1 MNKDLKFLLKRAFD
15 AGTMYEATL
24 SEECSFNEFIKYVKN
39 QQLSIC
45 DVVSSNVKNNN
56 KTTKIFP
63 ELTPPNIENST
74 VNNNGNILIMPELLS
89 DISSTEIRSLLTEP
103 NAIKNKLPDKVHQYI
118 LQHKLYR
125 IEHNS

>member
-24 SEECSFNEFIKYVKN
+24 SEECSFNEFIKYVEN

-56 KTTKIFP
+56 KTTKMEETKLQ
-63 ELTPPNIENST
+63 ELLEKRFYTYLCFDLNMTSDKWYDHSE
-74 VNNNGNILIMPELLS
+74 NNN
-89 DISSTEIRSLLTEP
+89 RHW
-103 NAIKNKLPDKVHQYI
+103 DKVRKDAKEMA
-118 LQHKLYR
+118 KLAVK
-125 IEHNS
+125 EFVKKQ